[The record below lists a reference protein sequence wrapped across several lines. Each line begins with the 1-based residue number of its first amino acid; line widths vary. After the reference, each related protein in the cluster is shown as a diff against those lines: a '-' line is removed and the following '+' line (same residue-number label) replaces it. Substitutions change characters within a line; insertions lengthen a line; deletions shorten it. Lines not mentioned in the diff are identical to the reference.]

1 MDAIHWVFAA
11 LLGLSLAAST
21 GLNTFLPLA
30 LLSAAAK
37 WHVAGV
43 QLSGPFAWLGSDAA
57 LIALGIATVIEVVGD
72 KIPAVDHALDSF
84 GTFIRPIVGSAA
96 FAAALGHADPVTAS
110 IIGLIVGGT
119 TTFGVHAAK
128 SGTRVASTA
137 STMGCANPLISVAE
151 DTAALGITATG
162 LFLPLLVPVALAGL
176 VWVVVGAVKWVKS
189 ANRPKV

>member
-1 MDAIHWVFAA
+1 MDAIHWVLAIF
-11 LLGLSLAAST
+11 LGLSLAAST

-43 QLSGPFAWLGSDAA
+43 QLTGPFEWLGSDAA
-57 LIALGIATVIEVVGD
+57 LIALGIATVVEVVAD
-72 KIPAVDHALDSF
+72 KFPAVDHALDSF
-84 GTFIRPIVGSAA
+84 GTFIRPLVGSAA
-96 FAAALGHADPVTAS
+96 FAAALGKADPATAA

-137 STMGCANPLISVAE
+137 STMGCANPVISIAE
-151 DTAALGITATG
+151 DAAALGLTATG
-162 LFLPLLVPVALAGL
+162 LFLPLLVPFVIAGVVWAMVAVAR
-176 VWVVVGAVKWVKS
+176 AIKQRRT
-189 ANRPKV
+189 AQ

>member
-1 MDAIHWVFAA
+1 MDALHWAFAI

-43 QLSGPFAWLGSDAA
+43 QLTGPFAWLGSDAA
-57 LIALGIATVIEVVGD
+57 LIALGIATVVEMVGD
-72 KIPAVDHALDSF
+72 KIPAVDHALDSL

-96 FAAALGHADPVTAS
+96 FAAALGHGDPVTAS
-110 IIGLIVGGT
+110 ILGLVVGGT

-151 DTAALGITATG
+151 DATALGLTATG
-162 LFLPLLVPVALAGL
+162 LFLPLLVPVALAAL
-176 VWVVVGAVKWVKS
+176 VWVVVSAVKFVRKTT
-189 ANRPKV
+189 RPSL